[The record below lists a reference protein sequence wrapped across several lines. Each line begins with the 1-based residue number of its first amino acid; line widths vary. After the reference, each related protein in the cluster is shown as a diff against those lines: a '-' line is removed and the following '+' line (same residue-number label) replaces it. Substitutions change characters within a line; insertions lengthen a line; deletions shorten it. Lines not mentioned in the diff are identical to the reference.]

1 VSKVSTQY
9 SSGGLGLLPH
19 FTRIYL
25 ELESYEKLARSEHA
39 LAAARSELRDAL
51 NASEHRLREDERPT
65 TVPQV
70 CLTLDFCHLN

>member
-1 VSKVSTQY
+1 
-9 SSGGLGLLPH
+9 LGLLPH

-25 ELESYEKLARSEHA
+25 ELEEGIAARNELDESYEKLARSEHA